1 MFDLLFLVK
10 TRSKKLVSTELWQQG
25 SVGRMC
31 ASDSVPVGCAT
42 EPAQTRDRSF
52 YTGWRGDR
60 DYRVSRDGASAV
72 SSATASHP
80 LVGGMAARASA
91 VIS

>member
-31 ASDSVPVGCAT
+31 ASDSV
-42 EPAQTRDRSF
+42 
-52 YTGWRGDR
+52 
-60 DYRVSRDGASAV
+60 
-72 SSATASHP
+72 
-80 LVGGMAARASA
+80 
-91 VIS
+91 

>member
-60 DYRVSRDGASAV
+60 DY
-72 SSATASHP
+72 TAIIEYRE
-80 LVGGMAARASA
+80 MEQAR
-91 VIS
+91 